1 MNVIPQLAITDAML
15 TSSTAVETAP
25 AAYTGGTTYAL
36 NDTASVAGSAG
47 LITVYKSLQASNTGH
62 TPASSPTWWA
72 SIGETY
78 QVYSG
83 AATYA
88 LGDRVI
94 DTTAHRVYESLVAG
108 NVGNA
113 LTDTTKWLGSA
124 TGTVVPTNKWA
135 MFDLRRNTRTIQ
147 PLSIAAVITP
157 GERIN
162 SLALAGMQANSA
174 QITMT
179 SVAGGGTVYTRS
191 EDLNT
196 REVFNHYD
204 YCFKPFTTKTAI
216 VLFDL
221 PPYTDGV
228 ITVTIAATSGNAECG
243 ACVVGTY
250 EYIGDV
256 VYEAE
261 SDVLNFSTVTRNFD
275 GSTSAMIPRLNV
287 PKTIQQIVFDKSRT
301 NAIRALRDRLNGTPA
316 IWAGI
321 HGSDDEYF
329 EALLISGFYK
339 RFSINLKHPQHG
351 VISLELEEV

>member
-1 MNVIPQLAITDAML
+1 MNVIPPLEITDARL
-15 TSSTAVETAP
+15 TSSTIAEPDAGETEWSGSSVSYVLGDQRIRTTTHRIYECVSP
-25 AAYTGGTTYAL
+25 HISAASPL
-36 NDTASVAGSAG
+36 PENDTTHWLDAG
-47 LITVYKSLQASNTGH
+47 
-62 TPASSPTWWA
+62 
-72 SIGETY
+72 
-78 QVYSG
+78 
-83 AATYA
+83 
-88 LGDRVI
+88 
-94 DTTAHRVYESLVAG
+94 
-108 NVGNA
+108 
-113 LTDTTKWLGSA
+113 
-124 TGTVVPTNKWA
+124 PTNKRA
-135 MFDLRRNTRTIQ
+135 MFDLLRNTRTIQ
-147 PLSIAAVITP
+147 PLSITAVITP
-157 GERIN
+157 GERVN
-162 SLALAGMQANSA
+162 SLALTGMRANSA

-216 VLFDL
+216 ALFDL

-228 ITVTIAATSGNAECG
+228 ISVTIAATSGNAECG

-275 GSTSAMIPRLNV
+275 GSTSAMVPRLNV
-287 PKTIQQIVFDKSRT
+287 PKTIQQIVFEKSRT

-329 EALLISGFYK
+329 EALLIDGFYK